1 MKTAILVVSF
11 GTSYPDTRKKTIEK
25 IEEEIRQ
32 AALDCTVYRAW
43 TSKMII
49 RKLRERDQLIVP
61 TVPEALEQMEKDGIT
76 DLIVQPTHVING
88 IENDL
93 MKQEI
98 LAKKSAF
105 STIRFGD
112 PLLTTTEDHVS
123 VLKSLMEEYPN
134 LPEDEAIIFMG
145 HGTTHHANAVYA
157 ALDYTLKDLGYPR
170 AYMGTVEAYP
180 SLEHIFRRLR
190 EASIHRVHLVPFMLV
205 AGDHANND
213 MASSNKESWRSQFE
227 AAGYEVVCHLK
238 GLGEYKGIRNIYL
251 EHLKQCQNA

>member
-1 MKTAILVVSF
+1 MKQAILVVSF

-25 IEEEIRQ
+25 LEEEIRQ
-32 AALDCTVYRAW
+32 ASPNCTVYRAW

-49 RKLRERDQLIVP
+49 RKLRERDQLIIH

-76 DLIVQPTHVING
+76 DLIVQPTHIING
-88 IENDL
+88 IENDQ

-98 LAKKSAF
+98 LAKKSVF

-123 VLKSLMEEYPN
+123 VLKALMEEYSD
-134 LPEDEAIIFMG
+134 LPEDEAIVFMG

-180 SLEHIFRRLR
+180 SLEHIFRRLQ
-190 EASIHRVHLVPFMLV
+190 EASVRRVHLVPFMLV

-213 MASSNKESWRSQFE
+213 MASDDKDSWRSQFE

-238 GLGEYKGIRNIYL
+238 GLGECKGIRNIYL
-251 EHLKQCQNA
+251 EHLKQCKNA